1 VKFNPAGRRHC
12 VVGAGKLG
20 EMEIAAAMATR
31 SVAVSTGLFGHGS
44 REVARAV
51 GGGAIQSSSL
61 LGMKSSR
68 LLGVKLRA
76 PTGGQV
82 VAAGVSRVQCRVAVA
97 TPRVKDDLMA
107 EAEERWYNA
116 LESPLEGVEFTY
128 EEFADALSKYD
139 FSFEIGDT
147 VSTHD
152 MLSYMSFCQSTMLDS
167 GVEFLIEF

>member
-1 VKFNPAGRRHC
+1 MVEFSEFWRN
-12 VVGAGKLG
+12 LI
-20 EMEIAAAMATR
+20 EIESCM
-31 SVAVSTGLFGHGS
+31 
-44 REVARAV
+44 
-51 GGGAIQSSSL
+51 Q
-61 LGMKSSR
+61 
-68 LLGVKLRA
+68 
-76 PTGGQV
+76 
-82 VAAGVSRVQCRVAVA
+82 
-97 TPRVKDDLMA
+97 A

-147 VSTHD
+147 VSIHD